1 MMGSQ
6 LAPAAA
12 APAPAASDASA
23 SDRIVDVH
31 LHFDEK
37 VPAFLDDF
45 LRVSDKLHL
54 TACMLTP
61 FEHRKVVADAAR
73 KYPHTNPPVWIRGA
87 RCPGRGAAGERTA

>member
-1 MMGSQ
+1 MRKTLSRRNFLASATAAVPLGMMGSQ

-12 APAPAASDASA
+12 APAPSASDAFA

-37 VPAFLDDF
+37 IPTFLDDF

-61 FEHRKVVADAAR
+61 FEHRKVVADAQFAIAS
-73 KYPHTNPPVWIRGA
+73 P
-87 RCPGRGAAGERTA
+87 